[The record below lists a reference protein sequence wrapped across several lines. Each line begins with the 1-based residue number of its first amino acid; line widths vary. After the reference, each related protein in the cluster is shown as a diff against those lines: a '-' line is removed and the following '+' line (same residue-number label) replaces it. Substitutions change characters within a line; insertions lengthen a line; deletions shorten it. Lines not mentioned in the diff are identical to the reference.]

1 MLKILL
7 LSKWKEFISSFEEL
21 QTKYDT
27 AATELHKAVKER
39 EAYKRGN
46 EEFRT
51 EYDKLLEKI
60 QKLELERD
68 DRIVNA
74 NIIKEE
80 NAELKKQTQN
90 YQALLNDLAEF
101 RKRNYDALESSNPI
115 ILKDFYDL
123 ITEVQREVVFGSLR
137 AREIH
142 GIAYRDGGNDV
153 LKILK
158 DKVASYMKKGAILQQ
173 KKKVTDEL
181 KANVEG

>member
-1 MLKILL
+1 M
-7 LSKWKEFISSFEEL
+7 
-21 QTKYDT
+21 
-27 AATELHKAVKER
+27 
-39 EAYKRGN
+39 
-46 EEFRT
+46 
-51 EYDKLLEKI
+51 
-60 QKLELERD
+60 
-68 DRIVNA
+68 
-74 NIIKEE
+74 
-80 NAELKKQTQN
+80 TQN
-90 YQALLNDLAEF
+90 FQSLLNDLAEF
-101 RKRNYDALESSNPI
+101 RKRNYDMLEQSNPI